1 MQIWLVPRVYVI
13 GYDNFESISLQINK
27 NESNKFEIEYTV
39 LIYSKCTSVVIIW
52 IQFTVG
58 GSNIYIIYVQ
68 FNKSTIFI
76 NILH

>member
-39 LIYSKCTSVVIIW
+39 LIYSKCTSVVII
-52 IQFTVG
+52 
-58 GSNIYIIYVQ
+58 
-68 FNKSTIFI
+68 
-76 NILH
+76 